1 MKIFRKKKHVFNYTF
16 QPHKPKN
23 RLQQLISI
31 NKALFEQLLVSYL
44 LLLLI
49 EEIWPK
55 SVTPY
60 LNMNMNILLILVI
73 ITGAVAVLTQKEEQK
88 IISEPT
94 RKDYLLIGILGIAGA
109 GIIFYKTK
117 EIGWLSYIISAI
129 SGILIIL
136 LSCLVINEE
145 E

>member
-16 QPHKPKN
+16 QPYKPKN

-49 EEIWPK
+49 EEIWTK

-60 LNMNMNILLILVI
+60 LNMNILLILVI

-88 IISEPT
+88 VISEPT
-94 RKDYLLIGILGIAGA
+94 RKDYLLIGILGLAGA

-129 SGILIIL
+129 SAF
-136 LSCLVINEE
+136 
-145 E
+145 

>member
-16 QPHKPKN
+16 QPYKPKN

-49 EEIWPK
+49 EEIWTK

-60 LNMNMNILLILVI
+60 LNMNILLVLVI
-73 ITGAVAVLTQKEEQK
+73 ITGAIAVLTQKEEEK
-88 IISEPT
+88 VISEPT

-117 EIGWLSYIISAI
+117 EIGWLSYIISAV

>member
-16 QPHKPKN
+16 QPYKPKN

-60 LNMNMNILLILVI
+60 LNMNILLILVI

-88 IISEPT
+88 IISKPT

-117 EIGWLSYIISAI
+117 EIGWLSYVISAV

>member
-1 MKIFRKKKHVFNYTF
+1 MKIIRKKKHVFNYTF
-16 QPHKPKN
+16 QPYKPD
-23 RLQQLISI
+23 RMQQLISI

-60 LNMNMNILLILVI
+60 LNMNILLILVI
-73 ITGAVAVLTQKEEQK
+73 ITGAVAVLTQKEEEK
-88 IISEPT
+88 IISKPT
-94 RKDYLLIGILGIAGA
+94 RKDYLLIGILGLAGA

>member
-16 QPHKPKN
+16 QPYKPKN

-60 LNMNMNILLILVI
+60 LNMNILLILVI
-73 ITGAVAVLTQKEEQK
+73 ITGAIAVLTQKEEQK
-88 IISEPT
+88 IISEPA

>member
-1 MKIFRKKKHVFNYTF
+1 MKIIRKKKHVFNYTF
-16 QPHKPKN
+16 QPYKPD
-23 RLQQLISI
+23 RMQQLISI

-60 LNMNMNILLILVI
+60 LNMNILLILVI
-73 ITGAVAVLTQKEEQK
+73 ITGAIAVLTQKEEEK
-88 IISEPT
+88 IISKPT
-94 RKDYLLIGILGIAGA
+94 RKDYLLIGILGLAGA

-145 E
+145 

>member
-1 MKIFRKKKHVFNYTF
+1 MKIIRKKKHVFNYTF
-16 QPHKPKN
+16 QPYKPD
-23 RLQQLISI
+23 RMQQLISI

-60 LNMNMNILLILVI
+60 LNMNILLILVI

-88 IISEPT
+88 VISEPT
-94 RKDYLLIGILGIAGA
+94 RKDYLLIGILGLAGA

-117 EIGWLSYIISAI
+117 EIGWLSYIISAV

>member
-1 MKIFRKKKHVFNYTF
+1 MKIIRKKKHVFNYTF
-16 QPHKPKN
+16 QPYKPD
-23 RLQQLISI
+23 RMQQLISI

-60 LNMNMNILLILVI
+60 LNMNILLILVI
-73 ITGAVAVLTQKEEQK
+73 ITGAIAVLTQKEEEK
-88 IISEPT
+88 IISKPT
-94 RKDYLLIGILGIAGA
+94 RKDYLLIGILGLAGA

>member
-1 MKIFRKKKHVFNYTF
+1 MKIIRKKKHVFNYTF
-16 QPHKPKN
+16 QPYKPD
-23 RLQQLISI
+23 RMQQLISI

-60 LNMNMNILLILVI
+60 LNMNILLILVI
-73 ITGAVAVLTQKEEQK
+73 ITGAIAVLTQKEEEK
-88 IISEPT
+88 IISKPT

>member
-16 QPHKPKN
+16 QPYKPKN

-60 LNMNMNILLILVI
+60 LNMNILLILVI

-117 EIGWLSYIISAI
+117 EIGWLSYIISAV

>member
-1 MKIFRKKKHVFNYTF
+1 MKIIRKKKHVFNYTF
-16 QPHKPKN
+16 QPYKPD
-23 RLQQLISI
+23 RMQQLISI

-60 LNMNMNILLILVI
+60 LNMNILLILVI
-73 ITGAVAVLTQKEEQK
+73 ITGAIAVLTQKEEEK
-88 IISEPT
+88 IISKPT
-94 RKDYLLIGILGIAGA
+94 RKDYLLIGILGLAGA

-117 EIGWLSYIISAI
+117 EIGWLSYIISAV

>member
-16 QPHKPKN
+16 QPYKPD
-23 RLQQLISI
+23 RMQQLISI

-49 EEIWPK
+49 EEIWTK

-60 LNMNMNILLILVI
+60 LNMNIVLILVLI
-73 ITGAVAVLTQKEEQK
+73 SGAIAVLTQKEEQK
-88 IISEPT
+88 IISEPA

>member
-16 QPHKPKN
+16 QPYKPKN

-31 NKALFEQLLVSYL
+31 NKALLEQLLVSYL

-60 LNMNMNILLILVI
+60 LNMNILLILVI
-73 ITGAVAVLTQKEEQK
+73 ITGAIAVLTQKEEEK
-88 IISEPT
+88 IISKPT
-94 RKDYLLIGILGIAGA
+94 RKDYLLIGILGLAGA

>member
-16 QPHKPKN
+16 QPYKPKN

-60 LNMNMNILLILVI
+60 LNMNILLILVI
-73 ITGAVAVLTQKEEQK
+73 ITGAIAVLTQKEEEK
-88 IISEPT
+88 IISKPT
-94 RKDYLLIGILGIAGA
+94 RKDYLLIGILGLAGA

-117 EIGWLSYIISAI
+117 EIGWLSYIISAV